1 MKNRSC
7 TPCNVDLENL
17 FNLPSV
23 VRIMTVAGQPHSVLD
38 TGADIIPPE
47 PFFHARFPSS
57 PLLAV
62 PVRA

>member
-7 TPCNVDLENL
+7 TLCNVDRENL

-23 VRIMTVAGQPHSVLD
+23 VPIMTVAGQPHSVLD

-47 PFFHARFPSS
+47 LFFHVRFPSP

-62 PVRA
+62 PICA

>member
-1 MKNRSC
+1 MKNHSC
-7 TPCNVDLENL
+7 TPCNVDQENL
-17 FNLPSV
+17 FNLPSPD
-23 VRIMTVAGQPHSVLD
+23 RIMTVAGQPHSVLD

-47 PFFHARFPSS
+47 PFFHARFPSP

>member
-7 TPCNVDLENL
+7 TPCNVDQENL

-23 VRIMTVAGQPHSVLD
+23 VRFMTVAGQPHSVLD
-38 TGADIIPPE
+38 TETDIIPPE
-47 PFFHARFPSS
+47 PFFHARFSSS

>member
-7 TPCNVDLENL
+7 TLCNVDRENL

-23 VRIMTVAGQPHSVLD
+23 VPIMTVAGQPHSVLD

-62 PVRA
+62 PVCA

>member
-1 MKNRSC
+1 MKNHSC
-7 TPCNVDLENL
+7 TPCNVDRENL
-17 FNLPSV
+17 FNFPSPD
-23 VRIMTVAGQPHSVLD
+23 RIMTVAGQPHSVID

-47 PFFHARFPSS
+47 LFFHARFPSP